1 MPAPKV
7 KKPEKKAK
15 LSKTRSSAKAT
26 WQLQA
31 AKAQLSEVIRRARTD
46 GPQVITKQG
55 KEEVV
60 VLPVEQ
66 YKKLTEP
73 SRQPKSLVQFFA
85 ESPLVGAELD
95 LEREPDFGREID
107 L

>member
-1 MPAPKV
+1 VSVPKER
-7 KKPEKKAK
+7 KPKR
-15 LSKTRSSAKAT
+15 SKTRHPAAAT

-31 AKAQLSEVIRRARTD
+31 AKAQFSEVIRRALTN

-60 VLPVEQ
+60 ILPIEQ
-66 YKKLTEP
+66 YKKLTER
-73 SRQPKSLVQFFA
+73 SKQPDSLVQFFA
-85 ESPLVGAELD
+85 ESPLVEAGLHLD
-95 LEREPDFGREID
+95 RKPDYGRTVD

>member
-1 MPAPKV
+1 MLDPKER
-7 KKPEKKAK
+7 KPKRNNQHSGA
-15 LSKTRSSAKAT
+15 TAT

-31 AKAQLSEVIRRARTD
+31 AKAQFSEVIRRAQTD

-60 VLPVEQ
+60 ILPIEQ
-66 YKKLTEP
+66 YKKLTER
-73 SRQPKSLVQFFA
+73 SKQPQSLVQFFA
-85 ESPLVGAELD
+85 ESPLTGAGLD
-95 LEREPDFGREID
+95 LERKRDFGRAVD

>member
-1 MPAPKV
+1 MNPVPVPKERKPKPA
-7 KKPEKKAK
+7 
-15 LSKTRSSAKAT
+15 KTRFPPTAT

-31 AKAQLSEVIRRARTD
+31 AKAQFSEVIRRALTN

-60 VLPVEQ
+60 ILPIEQ
-66 YKKLTEP
+66 YKRLTER
-73 SRQPKSLVQFFA
+73 SKQPQSLAQFFA
-85 ESPLVGAELD
+85 ESPLVEAGLD
-95 LEREPDFGREID
+95 LERKADYGRIVD

>member
-1 MPAPKV
+1 VPVPMKRKSKRSKAH
-7 KKPEKKAK
+7 KKA
-15 LSKTRSSAKAT
+15 TAT

-31 AKAQLSEVIRRARTD
+31 AKAQFSEVVRRARAD

-60 VLPVEQ
+60 ILPIEQ
-66 YKKLTEP
+66 YKKLTKR
-73 SRQPKSLVQFFA
+73 SNQPQSLVQFFA
-85 ESPLVGAELD
+85 ESPLVEAGLD
-95 LEREPDFGREID
+95 LERKPDFGRTVD

>member
-1 MPAPKV
+1 MSVPK
-7 KKPEKKAK
+7 KKPNRTK
-15 LSKTRSSAKAT
+15 SSYSETAT

-31 AKAQLSEVIRRARTD
+31 AKAQFSEVIRRAHAN

-60 VLPVEQ
+60 ILPIEQ
-66 YKKLTEP
+66 YKRLTER
-73 SRQPKSLVQFFA
+73 SKQPQSLVQFFA
-85 ESPLVGAELD
+85 ESPLAGVRLD
-95 LEREPDFGREID
+95 LKRKSDIGRAVD

>member
-1 MPAPKV
+1 MSVPKER
-7 KKPEKKAK
+7 KPKR
-15 LSKTRSSAKAT
+15 SKTRHPATAT

-31 AKAQLSEVIRRARTD
+31 AKAQFSEVIRRALTN

-60 VLPVEQ
+60 ILPIEQ
-66 YKKLTEP
+66 YKKLTER
-73 SRQPKSLVQFFA
+73 SKQPQSLVRFFA
-85 ESPLVGAELD
+85 ESPLVEAGLD
-95 LEREPDFGREID
+95 LERKPDYGRTVD

>member
-1 MPAPKV
+1 MSVPKE
-7 KKPEKKAK
+7 KPNRTKPSYPE
-15 LSKTRSSAKAT
+15 TAT

-31 AKAQLSEVIRRARTD
+31 AKAQFSEVIRRARAN

-60 VLPVEQ
+60 ILPIEQ
-66 YKKLTEP
+66 YKRLTER
-73 SRQPKSLVQFFA
+73 SKQPQSLVQFFA
-85 ESPLVGAELD
+85 ESPLAGAGLD
-95 LEREPDFGREID
+95 LKRKSDFGREID

>member
-1 MPAPKV
+1 MPEERIPR
-7 KKPEKKAK
+7 
-15 LSKTRSSAKAT
+15 KTNINDPATAT

-31 AKAQLSEVIRRARTD
+31 AKAQLSEVIRRARSD

-60 VLPVEQ
+60 ILPFEQ
-66 YKKLTEP
+66 YKRLTERAKQP
-73 SRQPKSLVQFFA
+73 SSLVQFFA
-85 ESPLVGAELD
+85 ESPLAEAGLE
-95 LEREPDFGREID
+95 LERTPDSGRAVE

>member
-1 MPAPKV
+1 MEVMMPV
-7 KKPEKKAK
+7 EKGKRSRRGSARSAATAK
-15 LSKTRSSAKAT
+15 

-31 AKAQLSEVIRRARTD
+31 AKAQFSEVIRRARTD

-60 VLPVEQ
+60 ILPIEQ
-66 YKKLTEP
+66 YKKLTE
-73 SRQPKSLVQFFA
+73 RAKQPQSLVQFFA
-85 ESPLVGAELD
+85 ESPLVGAGLD
-95 LEREPDFGREID
+95 LERKPDFGRTVD

>member
-1 MPAPKV
+1 MTVPNERKPKRNN
-7 KKPEKKAK
+7 P
-15 LSKTRSSAKAT
+15 RSGAAT

-31 AKAQLSEVIRRARTD
+31 AKAQFSEVIRRAQTD

-60 VLPVEQ
+60 ILPIAQ
-66 YKKLTEP
+66 YRKLTER
-73 SRQPKSLVQFFA
+73 SKQPRSLVEFFA
-85 ESPLVGAELD
+85 ESPLAGAGLD
-95 LEREPDFGREID
+95 LERKPDFGRPVD

>member
-1 MPAPKV
+1 VSVPKE
-7 KKPEKKAK
+7 KPNRT
-15 LSKTRSSAKAT
+15 KTRNSETAT

-31 AKAQLSEVIRRARTD
+31 AKAQFSEVIRRARAN

-60 VLPVEQ
+60 ILPIEQ
-66 YKKLTEP
+66 YNRLTE
-73 SRQPKSLVQFFA
+73 RAKQPQSLVQFFA
-85 ESPLVGAELD
+85 ESPLAGAGLD
-95 LEREPDFGREID
+95 LKRKPDFGRAVD

>member
-1 MPAPKV
+1 MPVPKER
-7 KKPEKKAK
+7 KPKR
-15 LSKTRSSAKAT
+15 SKMGHPPTAT

-31 AKAQLSEVIRRARTD
+31 AKAQFSEVIRRALTN

-60 VLPVEQ
+60 ILPIEQ
-66 YKKLTEP
+66 YKKLTER
-73 SRQPKSLVQFFA
+73 SKQPQSLVQFFA
-85 ESPLVGAELD
+85 DSPLVVAGLD
-95 LEREPDFGREID
+95 LERKPDYGRTVD

>member
-1 MPAPKV
+1 VPIPTER
-7 KKPEKKAK
+7 KPNRT
-15 LSKTRSSAKAT
+15 KTHHPETAT

-31 AKAQLSEVIRRARTD
+31 AKAQFSEVIRRARTN

-60 VLPVEQ
+60 ILPIEQ
-66 YKKLTEP
+66 YKRLTER
-73 SRQPKSLVQFFA
+73 SKQPQSLVQFFA
-85 ESPLVGAELD
+85 ESPLVGAGLNLKRKPD
-95 LEREPDFGREID
+95 LGRVVD

>member
-1 MPAPKV
+1 VSVPKERNP
-7 KKPEKKAK
+7 KR
-15 LSKTRSSAKAT
+15 KTRFAATDT

-31 AKAQLSEVIRRARTD
+31 AKAQFSEVIRRALTN

-60 VLPVEQ
+60 ILPIEQ
-66 YKKLTEP
+66 YERLTER
-73 SRQPKSLVQFFA
+73 SKQPQSLVQFFA
-85 ESPLVGAELD
+85 ESPLAEAGLD
-95 LEREPDFGREID
+95 LERKPDYGRTVD